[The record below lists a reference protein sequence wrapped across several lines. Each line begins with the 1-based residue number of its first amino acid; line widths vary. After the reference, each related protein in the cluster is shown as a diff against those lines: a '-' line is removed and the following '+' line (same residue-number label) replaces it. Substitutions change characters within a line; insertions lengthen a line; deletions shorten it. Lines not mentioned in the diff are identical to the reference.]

1 MGRRISKLPDQPT
14 LKENDYLVVDGED
27 GTRKVPVDQSVVLSG
42 PTAPL
47 VTQGILGSTYVQ
59 YGQTGVAA
67 VYFKT
72 PTGWAT
78 PPAGGSYFKE
88 FIITE
93 RDVSTSTF
101 SVYET
106 PSN

>member
-27 GTRKVPVDQSVVLSG
+27 GTRKVPIDQSVVLSG

-47 VTQGILGSTYVQ
+47 LTQGILGSMYVQ

-72 PTGWAT
+72 PDGWQI
-78 PPAGGSYFKE
+78 PPSGGSYVKQVDISE
-88 FIITE
+88 S
-93 RDVSTSTF
+93 VSTHNTITVVS
-101 SVYET
+101 EDD
-106 PSN
+106 